1 MAKKATEPDFLIYS
15 PQYRGLK
22 SKMTQ
27 ADKDKMKSENPK
39 GYSLL
44 TGETEFIPEK
54 QVETDEQ
61 ETVI

>member
-1 MAKKATEPDFLIYS
+1 MAKKVTEPDILIFS

-27 ADKDKMKSENPK
+27 EDKDKMKAENPK
-39 GYSLL
+39 AYNML

>member
-1 MAKKATEPDFLIYS
+1 MAKKVTVPDFLIYS

-27 ADKDKMKSENPK
+27 EDKDKMKAENPK
-39 GYSLL
+39 VYNML
-44 TGETEFIPEK
+44 TGDTEFIPEK

>member
-1 MAKKATEPDFLIYS
+1 MAKKVTEPDVLIYS

-27 ADKDKMKSENPK
+27 EDKDRLKAENPK
-39 GYSLL
+39 GYSML
-44 TGETEFIPEK
+44 TGEPKITPEI
-54 QVETDEQ
+54 QTETDEQ

>member
-1 MAKKATEPDFLIYS
+1 MAKKVTEPDFLIYS

-27 ADKDKMKSENPK
+27 EDKDRLKAENPK
-39 GYSLL
+39 VYNML